1 MEGDFKIEDAKPE
14 DVETMINIKKARW
27 LEIYPNEKYGIATED
42 LLAIDYYNPE
52 SLIKRKSELKEVRN
66 DTHTFVIKDNENK
79 IVGYCKVSKM
89 DDYGEINAIYT
100 LPGFEGKGLGKKL
113 IQKAFE
119 WLGSSLDIKLKV
131 VAYNTNA
138 IGFYEKFGFK
148 KTTTVVDYG
157 GTQLPSG
164 KEIPRIEMFLKRI

>member
-14 DVETMINIKKARW
+14 DVETMIEIKRVRW
-27 LEIYPNEKYGIATED
+27 FEIYPNEKHDITAKD
-42 LLAIDYYNPE
+42 LSIIDWYNPE
-52 SLIKRKSELKEVRN
+52 NLAKRKKELKEVKN
-66 DTHTFVIKDNENK
+66 DTHTFVIKNNESK
-79 IVGYCKVSKM
+79 IVGYCKVSKTS
-89 DDYGEINAIYT
+89 DYGEINAIYT

-119 WLGSSLDIKLKV
+119 WLGPSLDIKLKV

-138 IGFYEKFGFK
+138 IGFYKKFGFK
-148 KTTTVVDYG
+148 ETGNKVSYE

-164 KEIPRIEMFLKRI
+164 KELPRIEMVLKRF